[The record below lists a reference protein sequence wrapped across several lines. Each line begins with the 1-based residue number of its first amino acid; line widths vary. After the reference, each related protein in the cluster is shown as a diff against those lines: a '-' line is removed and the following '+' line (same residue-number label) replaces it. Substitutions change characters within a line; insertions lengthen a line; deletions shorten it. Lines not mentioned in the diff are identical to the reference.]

1 MYNGLG
7 MGRKQYPDDDDD
19 LDLGELEK
27 ITRNYKG
34 SVDELE
40 EFIIDNVPM
49 KKKKRKPGKF
59 HDSEG

>member
-1 MYNGLG
+1 

-40 EFIIDNVPM
+40 EFIIDNVPI

>member
-19 LDLGELEK
+19 FDLSELDR
-27 ITRNYKG
+27 ITKNYKG
-34 SVDELE
+34 SVDDLE
-40 EFIIDNVPM
+40 EIIIDNISI

>member
-1 MYNGLG
+1 

-19 LDLGELEK
+19 FDLDELDK
-27 ITRNYKG
+27 ITKNYRG
-34 SVDELE
+34 SIDELE
-40 EFIIDNVPM
+40 EIIIDAVQI